1 MEVKDMKKAEI
12 DKLVVGSIIRHRGNG
27 KEFKIVAIEEQYKLM
42 ETLEG
47 KNLGQ
52 QEGNKDTIE
61 SITNILLEVTT
72 IVAKMLRI
80 I

>member
-1 MEVKDMKKAEI
+1 MNNMESRIKDVYNKMT
-12 DKLVVGSIIRHRGNG
+12 
-27 KEFKIVAIEEQYKLM
+27 IEEQYKLM

-52 QEGNKDTIE
+52 QTGDKDTIE

>member
-1 MEVKDMKKAEI
+1 MNNMESRIKDAYNKMT
-12 DKLVVGSIIRHRGNG
+12 
-27 KEFKIVAIEEQYKLM
+27 IEEQYKLM

-52 QEGNKDTIE
+52 QEGDKDVIE

>member
-1 MEVKDMKKAEI
+1 MNNMENRIKDAYNKMTI
-12 DKLVVGSIIRHRGNG
+12 D
-27 KEFKIVAIEEQYKLM
+27 EQYKLM

-47 KNLGQ
+47 KNLGE
-52 QEGNKDTIE
+52 QEGNKDVIE

>member
-1 MEVKDMKKAEI
+1 MNNMESRIKDAYNKMT
-12 DKLVVGSIIRHRGNG
+12 
-27 KEFKIVAIEEQYKLM
+27 IEEQYKLM

-52 QEGNKDTIE
+52 QEGSKDTIE

>member
-1 MEVKDMKKAEI
+1 MNNMETRIKNAYNKMT
-12 DKLVVGSIIRHRGNG
+12 
-27 KEFKIVAIEEQYKLM
+27 IEEHKKLM

-52 QEGNKDTIE
+52 QEGNKDVIE
-61 SITNILLEVTT
+61 SITNILLEITT
-72 IVAKMLRI
+72 VAAKMLRI

>member
-1 MEVKDMKKAEI
+1 MNNMESRIKDAYNKMTI
-12 DKLVVGSIIRHRGNG
+12 D
-27 KEFKIVAIEEQYKLM
+27 EQYKLM

-47 KNLGQ
+47 KNLGE
-52 QEGNKDTIE
+52 QEGEKDVIE

>member
-1 MEVKDMKKAEI
+1 MNNMESRIKDAYNKMT
-12 DKLVVGSIIRHRGNG
+12 
-27 KEFKIVAIEEQYKLM
+27 IEEQYKLM
-42 ETLEG
+42 DTLED

>member
-1 MEVKDMKKAEI
+1 MNNMESRIKDAYNKMTI
-12 DKLVVGSIIRHRGNG
+12 D
-27 KEFKIVAIEEQYKLM
+27 EQYKLM

-52 QEGNKDTIE
+52 QEGDKDVIE

>member
-1 MEVKDMKKAEI
+1 MT
-12 DKLVVGSIIRHRGNG
+12 
-27 KEFKIVAIEEQYKLM
+27 IEEQYKLM

-47 KNLGQ
+47 KNLGE
-52 QEGNKDTIE
+52 QEGDKDVIE

>member
-1 MEVKDMKKAEI
+1 MNNMETRIKNAYNKMTI
-12 DKLVVGSIIRHRGNG
+12 G
-27 KEFKIVAIEEQYKLM
+27 EQYKLM

-52 QEGNKDTIE
+52 QEGDKNTIE
-61 SITNILLEVTT
+61 SITNILLEITT
-72 IVAKMLRI
+72 IAAKILGI

>member
-1 MEVKDMKKAEI
+1 MNNMETRIKDAYNKMT
-12 DKLVVGSIIRHRGNG
+12 
-27 KEFKIVAIEEQYKLM
+27 IEEQYKLM

-47 KNLGQ
+47 KNLGE
-52 QEGNKDTIE
+52 QESNKDVIE

>member
-1 MEVKDMKKAEI
+1 MNNMETRIKDAYNKMT
-12 DKLVVGSIIRHRGNG
+12 
-27 KEFKIVAIEEQYKLM
+27 IEEQYKLM

-52 QEGNKDTIE
+52 QTGDKDTIE

>member
-1 MEVKDMKKAEI
+1 MNNMESRIKDAYTKMT
-12 DKLVVGSIIRHRGNG
+12 
-27 KEFKIVAIEEQYKLM
+27 IEQQYKLM

-47 KNLGQ
+47 KNLSQ
-52 QEGNKDTIE
+52 QEGDKDTIE

>member
-1 MEVKDMKKAEI
+1 MSKNYSVT
-12 DKLVVGSIIRHRGNG
+12 
-27 KEFKIVAIEEQYKLM
+27 EFLDLCDW
-42 ETLEG
+42 LEG

>member
-1 MEVKDMKKAEI
+1 MNNMESRIKDAYNK
-12 DKLVVGSIIRHRGNG
+12 RT
-27 KEFKIVAIEEQYKLM
+27 IEEQYKLM

-52 QEGNKDTIE
+52 QEGDKDTIE
-61 SITNILLEVTT
+61 SIINILLEVTT

-80 I
+80 IWIQ

>member
-1 MEVKDMKKAEI
+1 MNNMESRIKDAYNKMTI
-12 DKLVVGSIIRHRGNG
+12 D
-27 KEFKIVAIEEQYKLM
+27 EQYKLM

-52 QEGNKDTIE
+52 QEGDKDTIE
-61 SITNILLEVTT
+61 SIINILLEITT
-72 IVAKMLRI
+72 FAAKILGI

>member
-1 MEVKDMKKAEI
+1 MNNMESRIKDAYNKMT
-12 DKLVVGSIIRHRGNG
+12 
-27 KEFKIVAIEEQYKLM
+27 IEEQYKLM

-47 KNLGQ
+47 KNLGE
-52 QEGNKDTIE
+52 QEGDKDVIE

>member
-1 MEVKDMKKAEI
+1 MNNMETRIKDAYNKMT
-12 DKLVVGSIIRHRGNG
+12 
-27 KEFKIVAIEEQYKLM
+27 IEEQYKLM

-52 QEGNKDTIE
+52 QEGDKDTIE
-61 SITNILLEVTT
+61 SIINILLEVTT

>member
-1 MEVKDMKKAEI
+1 MNNMESRIKDAYNKMT
-12 DKLVVGSIIRHRGNG
+12 
-27 KEFKIVAIEEQYKLM
+27 IEEQYKLM

-47 KNLGQ
+47 KNLSQ

>member
-1 MEVKDMKKAEI
+1 MNNKETRIKDAYNKMT
-12 DKLVVGSIIRHRGNG
+12 
-27 KEFKIVAIEEQYKLM
+27 IEEQYKLM

-52 QEGNKDTIE
+52 QEGDKDTIE
-61 SITNILLEVTT
+61 SIINILLEVTT
-72 IVAKMLRI
+72 FAAKILGI

>member
-1 MEVKDMKKAEI
+1 MNNMESRIKDAYNKMTI
-12 DKLVVGSIIRHRGNG
+12 DK
-27 KEFKIVAIEEQYKLM
+27 QYKLM

-47 KNLGQ
+47 KNLGE
-52 QEGNKDTIE
+52 QEGDKDTIE

>member
-1 MEVKDMKKAEI
+1 MNNMETRIKDAYNKMT
-12 DKLVVGSIIRHRGNG
+12 
-27 KEFKIVAIEEQYKLM
+27 IEEQYKLM
-42 ETLEG
+42 KTLEG

-52 QEGNKDTIE
+52 QEGSKDTIE

>member
-1 MEVKDMKKAEI
+1 MNNMETRIKDAYNKMT
-12 DKLVVGSIIRHRGNG
+12 
-27 KEFKIVAIEEQYKLM
+27 IEEQYKLM
-42 ETLEG
+42 ETLES

-52 QEGNKDTIE
+52 QEGDKDTIE

-72 IVAKMLRI
+72 IAAKMLGI

>member
-1 MEVKDMKKAEI
+1 MINMENRNKDAYNKMT
-12 DKLVVGSIIRHRGNG
+12 
-27 KEFKIVAIEEQYKLM
+27 IEEQYKLM
-42 ETLEG
+42 ETLES

-52 QEGNKDTIE
+52 QEGDKDTIE

-72 IVAKMLRI
+72 IVAKMLKI

>member
-1 MEVKDMKKAEI
+1 MNNMESRIKDAYNKMT
-12 DKLVVGSIIRHRGNG
+12 
-27 KEFKIVAIEEQYKLM
+27 IEEQYKLM
-42 ETLEG
+42 ETLED

-52 QEGNKDTIE
+52 QEGDKDTIE

>member
-1 MEVKDMKKAEI
+1 MNNMESRIKDAYNKMT
-12 DKLVVGSIIRHRGNG
+12 
-27 KEFKIVAIEEQYKLM
+27 IEEQYKLM

-47 KNLGQ
+47 KNLGE
-52 QEGNKDTIE
+52 QEGNKDVIE

>member
-1 MEVKDMKKAEI
+1 MNNMESRIKDAYNKMT
-12 DKLVVGSIIRHRGNG
+12 
-27 KEFKIVAIEEQYKLM
+27 IEEQYKLM

-52 QEGNKDTIE
+52 QEGDKDVIE

-80 I
+80 IWIQ

>member
-1 MEVKDMKKAEI
+1 MNNMETRIKNAYNKMT
-12 DKLVVGSIIRHRGNG
+12 
-27 KEFKIVAIEEQYKLM
+27 IEEQYKLM

-52 QEGNKDTIE
+52 QEGDKNTIE
-61 SITNILLEVTT
+61 SITNILLEITT
-72 IVAKMLRI
+72 VAAKILGI

>member
-1 MEVKDMKKAEI
+1 MNNMETRIKDAYNKMTI
-12 DKLVVGSIIRHRGNG
+12 D
-27 KEFKIVAIEEQYKLM
+27 EQYKLM

-47 KNLGQ
+47 KNLSQ
-52 QEGNKDTIE
+52 QEGDKDTIE

>member
-1 MEVKDMKKAEI
+1 MNNMETRI
-12 DKLVVGSIIRHRGNG
+12 
-27 KEFKIVAIEEQYKLM
+27 KEAYNKMTIEEQYKLM
-42 ETLEG
+42 ETLES

-52 QEGNKDTIE
+52 QEGDKDTIE
-61 SITNILLEVTT
+61 SIINILLEVTT

>member
-1 MEVKDMKKAEI
+1 MNNMETRI
-12 DKLVVGSIIRHRGNG
+12 
-27 KEFKIVAIEEQYKLM
+27 KEAYNKMTIEEQYKLM

-52 QEGNKDTIE
+52 QEGDKNTIE
-61 SITNILLEVTT
+61 SITNILLEITT
-72 IVAKMLRI
+72 IAAKILGI

>member
-1 MEVKDMKKAEI
+1 MNNMESRIKDAYNKMT
-12 DKLVVGSIIRHRGNG
+12 
-27 KEFKIVAIEEQYKLM
+27 IEEQYKLM

-47 KNLGQ
+47 KNLSQ
-52 QEGNKDTIE
+52 QEGDKDTIE

>member
-1 MEVKDMKKAEI
+1 MNNMESRIKDAYNKMT
-12 DKLVVGSIIRHRGNG
+12 
-27 KEFKIVAIEEQYKLM
+27 IEEQYKLM

-47 KNLGQ
+47 KNLDQ
-52 QEGNKDTIE
+52 QEGDKDAIE